1 MTPENAELLAESAGH
16 LERSPLTGRSPHL
29 PRLSPLESH
38 RYAVA
43 GQVRA
48 VSAAAALHRHHAE
61 RDPAQRGSEATGSA
75 SQAPLTFFE
84 CECYLTIVPLIYSRH
99 SLNIYSKNVVSK
111 ARDVMR

>member
-1 MTPENAELLAESAGH
+1 MTPENAAGRSAQRAGLTPENAELLAESAGH

-75 SQAPLTFFE
+75 SQGPPDLFRMRMLSYYSSANIFE
-84 CECYLTIVPLIYSRH
+84 T
-99 SLNIYSKNVVSK
+99 
-111 ARDVMR
+111 